1 VKLFP
6 NGASELSC
14 NTKGKQLRRPEF
26 IARQAGHPHG
36 LVGRLLFWV
45 MAAETLAVNERALEL
60 LELEPTFSCSEV
72 GFGHGR
78 TLARALEL
86 APNGL
91 VAGIDISTDMV
102 EAFQIRRRRSNAR
115 VMVEL
120 SREIF
125 VSWDGWYSRQLREI
139 VRGPGGT
146 REKVYGAARLEL
158 SAAVEHTEAFTY
170 FCENE
175 ARFLRSLPASVP
187 RVRDVFI
194 EFVKQ
199 GQARSEVKAGDVG
212 VLADMLSG
220 ALCAVALSWVWR
232 RRRGSMEDQ
241 LDLIA
246 EACWAMIKV

>member
-1 VKLFP
+1 MDILDEKPDTKRRVIVRAATSLFAKR
-6 NGASELSC
+6 GVDATSMREIADAAGVREAAIYRYFASKE
-14 NTKGKQLRRPEF
+14 
-26 IARQAGHPHG
+26 
-36 LVGRLLFWV
+36 
-45 MAAETLAVNERALEL
+45 
-60 LELEPTFSCSEV
+60 
-72 GFGHGR
+72 
-78 TLARALEL
+78 
-86 APNGL
+86 
-91 VAGIDISTDMV
+91 
-102 EAFQIRRRRSNAR
+102 
-115 VMVEL
+115 EL

-125 VSWDGWYSRQLREI
+125 VSWYGWYSRQLREI

-187 RVRDVFI
+187 RVRDVVI
-194 EFVKQ
+194 ELVKQ

-220 ALCAVALSWVWR
+220 ALCTVALSLVWR
-232 RRRGSMEDQ
+232 RRRRSMDDQ

-246 EACWAMIKV
+246 EACWAMIKT

>member
-1 VKLFP
+1 MDILKQKPETKRPVIVRAATSLFAKR
-6 NGASELSC
+6 GVDATSMRE
-14 NTKGKQLRRPEF
+14 
-26 IARQAGHPHG
+26 IADAAG
-36 LVGRLLFWV
+36 VRE
-45 MAAETLAVNERALEL
+45 AAIYRYFTSKE
-60 LELEPTFSCSEV
+60 
-72 GFGHGR
+72 
-78 TLARALEL
+78 
-86 APNGL
+86 
-91 VAGIDISTDMV
+91 
-102 EAFQIRRRRSNAR
+102 
-115 VMVEL
+115 EL

-125 VSWDGWYSRQLREI
+125 VSWYGWYSRQLREI

-194 EFVKQ
+194 ELVKQ

-220 ALCAVALSWVWR
+220 ALCAVALSFAWR
-232 RRRGSMEDQ
+232 RRRGSVDDR

-246 EACWAMIKV
+246 ETCWAMIKV